1 MKQFVF
7 ILALMLSLC
16 AAAESYSPQLR
27 ARAEKGDAEAQY
39 WVGMAYLNGDNVSRD
54 MKQAFSW
61 FQKSAEKGNVYSLE
75 NLGQFYIIGLI
86 SNPDPAKAA
95 ECYAHAVEG
104 GNYSAAIALGSIY
117 FYGMGVEKNLVKA
130 FDLFTKASA
139 KGYPL
144 ADYWLAQCYETGSG
158 VPKNLSE
165 AAYYYD
171 RAILTGQDSQKNA
184 QKEFM
189 TRLQQDAATDAE
201 AAEAYTVCLQNG
213 WGVAKNPAE
222 MVRYATIGADKGNP
236 VCMQILGEAYLNG
249 TGTTENIGKAL
260 PLLKKA
266 DAAGVRNAT
275 YLLGWMNETGTG
287 MPVNFLEAVRY
298 YRCAANQN
306 HPLGCNNM
314 AIMYMKGMGI
324 GRDLYKAIY
333 WFEKAAALGDSN
345 AKENLKIFAEKYI
358 TKQRDNQERAIAGY
372 IMLVA
377 GQHEKGLK
385 MMEKVAPKEP
395 FAYGLLSSAYG
406 SDAFIPKNYEKA
418 LRYATLG
425 AEKGDVLSKN
435 NLAAIYY
442 NGYGVL
448 VDYRK
453 AAELWAATAAT
464 GDYEAA
470 YNLGT
475 MYMNGKGVE
484 KNEAKA
490 VELFTEASNAGY
502 LPAVMTKGVFSCT
515 GRGFS
520 RDYNEGFRMLKQ
532 CVPFINSCT
541 LQAKAQIAG
550 CLADCYRNGHG
561 TTADPVQTDYWQA
574 LASAGNVVAS
584 AEAPGRS
591 AEPAGVAQGAMAGVS
606 SGSNGAAVAIGIG
619 ICDVFDSFTQPA
631 GAAM

>member
-16 AAAESYSPQLR
+16 ASAESYTPQLR

-39 WVGMAYLNGDNVSRD
+39 WVGMAYLKGDNVSRD

-61 FQKSAEKGNVYSLE
+61 FQKSAEKGNVNSLE
-75 NLGQFYIIGLI
+75 QLGQFYIIGLI
-86 SNPDPAKAA
+86 SDPDPAKAA
-95 ECYAHAVEG
+95 ECYTRAVEG
-104 GNYSAAIALGSIY
+104 GNYGAAIALGSIY

-130 FDLFTKASA
+130 FELFTKASA

-144 ADYWLAQCYETGSG
+144 ADYWLAQCYESGSG
-158 VPKNLSE
+158 VPKNLRE

-171 RAILTGQDSQKNA
+171 RAVLTGQDSQKNG

-189 TRLQQDAATDAE
+189 TRLQQAAATDAE
-201 AAEAYTVCLQNG
+201 AAEAYAVCLQNG

-249 TGTTENIGKAL
+249 IGTTKDLGKAL

-287 MPVNFLEAVRY
+287 MPVNLSEAGHY
-298 YRCAANQN
+298 YMCAANQN
-306 HPLGCNNM
+306 HPIACNNL
-314 AIMYMKGMGI
+314 AIMYANGKGV
-324 GRDLYKAIY
+324 GRNLYKAIY
-333 WFEKAAALGDSN
+333 WLEKSVAMGYSD
-345 AKENLKIFAEKYI
+345 AKSNLKIFANNYL
-358 TKQRDNQERAIAGY
+358 TKQHDNQERAIAGY

-377 GQHEKGLK
+377 GQPEKGLK
-385 MMEKVAPKEP
+385 MLEKVALKEP
-395 FAYGLLSSAYG
+395 FAYGLLSSVYG

-435 NLAAIYY
+435 NLASIYY
-442 NGYGVL
+442 NGYGAL

-490 VELFTEASNAGY
+490 VELITEASNVGY

-532 CVPFINSCT
+532 CVPFINTCT
-541 LQAKAQIAG
+541 PQAKAQIAG
-550 CLADCYRNGHG
+550 CLADCYRNGYG
-561 TTADPVQTDYWQA
+561 TAADPVQAQYWQE
-574 LASAGNVVAS
+574 LASAGNVVATTD
-584 AEAPGRS
+584 APVRS
-591 AEPAGVAQGAMAGVS
+591 AEPEGVAQGVSAGVAS
-606 SGSNGAAVAIGIG
+606 DNDGTAEAIG
-619 ICDVFDSFTQPA
+619 ICDIYDSFSKPVGTA
-631 GAAM
+631 I